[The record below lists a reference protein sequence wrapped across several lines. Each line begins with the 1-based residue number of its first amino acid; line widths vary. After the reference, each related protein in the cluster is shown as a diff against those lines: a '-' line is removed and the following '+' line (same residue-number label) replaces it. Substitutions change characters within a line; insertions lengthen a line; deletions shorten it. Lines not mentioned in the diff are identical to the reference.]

1 MGEHTEKNAQGSAGG
16 GAETEAPQVHQ
27 PSVPT
32 ATSGD
37 SGAPE
42 ANASAGAPEAGSAN
56 GTPGGADAAGA
67 AAGGS
72 SGSTR
77 GSRRAQREK
86 KESSVDWTAIR
97 ERGVG
102 LLAGIVRWVGLAFA
116 MILVLHV
123 IFVIGEANTENGIVQ
138 WVADSSENLAIGFHD
153 LFQPEDPKLL
163 VLINYG
169 IAAIFW
175 LVVSSIVAKVIRRVG
190 GAGA

>member
-16 GAETEAPQVHQ
+16 GTDAEATEVHQ
-27 PSVPT
+27 PSVPS

-37 SGAPE
+37 SGAQQ
-42 ANASAGAPEAGSAN
+42 AAASN
-56 GTPGGADAAGA
+56 GTPGAANG

-72 SGSTR
+72 TG
-77 GSRRAQREK
+77 GSRRAQREAK
-86 KESSVDWTAIR
+86 ASSVDWTAVR

-116 MILVLHV
+116 LVLVLHV
-123 IFVIGEANTENGIVQ
+123 IFVIGEANSENSIVQ
-138 WVADSSENLAIGFHD
+138 WVADSSESLAVGFHD
-153 LFQPEDPKLL
+153 LFQPADPKLL